1 MDIFVFGTLRSDTL
15 REIVLGRDMSSDDIC
30 EATIRDFQV
39 YWAKEGPFPVMIP
52 EPNSEAYGLVLKNLS
67 EPDVERLNYY
77 ELGFDYVLATTSV
90 ETHAGQIGVL
100 AYFCN
105 RSDMATSKLWS
116 YDDWLSDHSEIQ
128 YLAAREFLDFFGT
141 KFGDTA
147 QVMYNSILKRAE
159 VFVSESSTPSSAL
172 EIGPDLNTNIQIE
185 DLKREYL
192 GFFALNQVDL
202 KYPFFDNS
210 TSGLKSRTILMG
222 SEASLILPYDPIL
235 DKVLLVEQF
244 RIGPFCR
251 GDKAPWVYEPVAG
264 MIEFG
269 EKPEDAAKREVFEEA
284 GIQVTNL
291 VKINSGYPNPG
302 EATTYFY
309 NYIGIVDLSDYSPG
323 IYGVRDEG
331 EDIRTH
337 VIDFKKVLSWSISNK
352 LRVLPLTTM
361 VLWLALNKLK
371 LSPKYPF

>member
-30 EATIRDFQV
+30 EATIKDFQV

-52 EPNSEAYGLVLKNLS
+52 EPNSEAHGLVLKNLS

-90 ETHAGQIGVL
+90 ETHAGQIGVS

-337 VIDFKKVLSWSISNK
+337 VIDFKEVLSWSISNK

-371 LSPKYPF
+371 LSSK

>member
-15 REIVLGRDMSSDDIC
+15 RKIVLGRDMSRDDVC
-30 EATIRDFQV
+30 TATIKDFRV
-39 YWAKEGPFPVMIP
+39 YWAKEGPYPVMIP
-52 EPNSEAYGLVLKNLS
+52 EPNSEAHGLVLKNLS
-67 EPDVERLNYY
+67 ETDVERLNYY
-77 ELGFDYVLATTSV
+77 ELGFDYVLGQTLV
-90 ETHAGQIGVL
+90 DTHAGQIEVS

-105 RSDMATSKLWS
+105 RSDMATTKLWS
-116 YDDWLSDHSEIQ
+116 FDEWLSDHSEIQ

-159 VFVSESSTPSSAL
+159 VFVSESSTPATAL
-172 EIGPDLNTNIQIE
+172 EIGPDMNTDIQVE

-323 IYGVRDEG
+323 IYGIRDEG

-337 VIDFKKVLSWSISNK
+337 VIDFKEVLNWSISNK
-352 LRVLPLTTM
+352 LRVLPLNTM

-371 LSPKYPF
+371 LSSK

>member
-30 EATIRDFQV
+30 EATIKDFQV

-90 ETHAGQIGVL
+90 ETHAGQIGVS

-159 VFVSESSTPSSAL
+159 VFISESSTPSSAL

-337 VIDFKKVLSWSISNK
+337 VIDFTEVLSWSISNK

-371 LSPKYPF
+371 LSSK

>member
-15 REIVLGRDMSSDDIC
+15 REIVLGRDMSLDDIC

-67 EPDVERLNYY
+67 ESDVERLNYY
-77 ELGFDYVLATTSV
+77 EKGFDYVLATTSV
-90 ETHAGQIGVL
+90 ETHAGQIGVS

-116 YDDWLSDHSEIQ
+116 FDEWLSNHSEIQ
-128 YLAAREFLDFFGT
+128 HLAAREFLDFFGT

-172 EIGPDLNTNIQIE
+172 EIGPDQNTNIQIE

-337 VIDFKKVLSWSISNK
+337 VIDFTEVLSWSISNK

-371 LSPKYPF
+371 LSSK

>member
-15 REIVLGRDMSSDDIC
+15 RKIVLGRDMSSDDIC
-30 EATIRDFQV
+30 EATIQDFQV

-52 EPNSEAYGLVLKNLS
+52 EPNSEAHGLVLKNLN

-90 ETHAGQIGVL
+90 ETNTGQIGVS

-105 RSDMATSKLWS
+105 RSDMATTKLWS
-116 YDDWLSDHSEIQ
+116 FDDWLSDHSEIQ

-147 QVMYNSILKRAE
+147 KVMYHSILKRAE
-159 VFVSESSTPSSAL
+159 VFVSESSTPSSAI
-172 EIGPDLNTNIQIE
+172 EIGPDLNTNIQIK

-210 TSGLKSRTILMG
+210 TSGVKSRTILMG
-222 SEASLILPYDPIL
+222 SEASLTLPYDPIL

-284 GIQVTNL
+284 GIQVTKL

-337 VIDFKKVLSWSISNK
+337 VCDFKEVFNWSISNK
-352 LRVLPLTTM
+352 LRVLPLNTM

-371 LSPKYPF
+371 LSSK

>member
-1 MDIFVFGTLRSDTL
+1 MDIFVFGTLRSGTL
-15 REIVLGRDMSSDDIC
+15 REIVLGRDMSLDDIC

-67 EPDVERLNYY
+67 ESDVERLNYY
-77 ELGFDYVLATTSV
+77 EKGFDYVLATTSV
-90 ETHAGQIGVL
+90 ETHAGQIGVS

-116 YDDWLSDHSEIQ
+116 FDEWLSNHSEIQ
-128 YLAAREFLDFFGT
+128 HLAAREFLDFFGT

-172 EIGPDLNTNIQIE
+172 EIGPDQNTNIQIE

-337 VIDFKKVLSWSISNK
+337 VIDFTEVLSWSISNK

-371 LSPKYPF
+371 LSSK